1 MEKMKTI
8 KELLEIQEKIYILE
22 KMLNDKGLKDI
33 DINDNNKKV
42 LQKK

>member
-1 MEKMKTI
+1 MKTI